1 MLSVYKIQGISSGR
15 IFSCRRRHSSM
26 EMKVI
31 REDDELTH
39 VKLSGR
45 VDLEGIGDLDLEFT
59 RHTVTRRKPTL
70 VDISDVDYI
79 ASIGL
84 RMLVT
89 AAKALNKFGTRLVL
103 LNPHPDVEDVL
114 RTAGFDK
121 VMPIEHD
128 YERALEVLK
137 TAS

>member
-1 MLSVYKIQGISSGR
+1 
-15 IFSCRRRHSSM
+15 
-26 EMKVI
+26 MKMMVVKKD
-31 REDDELTH
+31 EELTH

-45 VDLEGIGDLDLEFT
+45 IDLEGIGDLDLEFT
-59 RHTVTRRKPTL
+59 WHTVARRRPTL

-89 AAKALNKFGTRLVL
+89 AAKALNKFGARMVL

-128 YERALEVLK
+128 YESAIETLK
-137 TAS
+137 TAA

>member
-1 MLSVYKIQGISSGR
+1 
-15 IFSCRRRHSSM
+15 M
-26 EMKVI
+26 EMRVI
-31 REDDELTH
+31 KADDELTH
-39 VKLSGR
+39 VKLTGR
-45 VDLEGIGDLDLEFT
+45 VDLEGIGDLDREFT
-59 RHTVTRRKPTL
+59 RQTVTRRKPVI

-89 AAKALNKFGTRLVL
+89 AAKALNKFGAKMVL

-121 VMPIEHD
+121 VMPIESD
-128 YERALEVLK
+128 YEKALETLR
-137 TAS
+137 TAA

>member
-1 MLSVYKIQGISSGR
+1 
-15 IFSCRRRHSSM
+15 M

-31 REDDELTH
+31 REDDKLTH

-45 VDLEGIGDLDLEFT
+45 VDLEGIGSLDLEFT
-59 RHTVTRRKPTL
+59 RHTVARRKPTI

-89 AAKALNKFGTRLVL
+89 AAKALNKFGARMVL
-103 LNPHPDVEDVL
+103 LNPYPDVEDVL

-128 YERALEVLK
+128 YQSALETLK
-137 TAS
+137 TAA

>member
-1 MLSVYKIQGISSGR
+1 
-15 IFSCRRRHSSM
+15 M
-26 EMKVI
+26 EMMVI
-31 REDDELTH
+31 KEDEELTH

-45 VDLEGIGDLDLEFT
+45 VDLEGIGDLDLDFT
-59 RHTVTRRKPTL
+59 KHTVARRRPTL

-89 AAKALNKFGTRLVL
+89 AAKALNKFGARMVL

-128 YERALEVLK
+128 YDRALETLK
-137 TAS
+137 TAA

>member
-1 MLSVYKIQGISSGR
+1 MERVIETPLVAHRR
-15 IFSCRRRHSSM
+15 IIPM
-26 EMKVI
+26 ILQVI
-31 REDDELTH
+31 RSDDELTH
-39 VKLSGR
+39 LKLSGR
-45 VDLEGIGDLDLEFT
+45 VDLAGIGDLDREFT
-59 RHTVTRRKPTL
+59 RQTVPRRKPVI
-70 VDISDVDYI
+70 VDISEIDYI

-89 AAKALNKFGTRLVL
+89 AAKALDKFGAKMVL

-128 YERALEVLK
+128 YDSALERLRS
-137 TAS
+137 AA

>member
-1 MLSVYKIQGISSGR
+1 MNRLPVICPIYPEE
-15 IFSCRRRHSSM
+15 SM

-31 REDDELTH
+31 SEDDELTH
-39 VKLSGR
+39 LKLSGR
-45 VDLEGIGDLDLEFT
+45 VDLETIGDLDLEFT
-59 RHTVTRRKPTL
+59 RHTVARRKPAI
-70 VDISDVDYI
+70 VDISDVDYM

-89 AAKALNKFGTRLVL
+89 AAKALNKFGARMVL

-121 VMPIEHD
+121 VMPIEND
-128 YERALEVLK
+128 FESALETLK
-137 TAS
+137 TAA

>member
-1 MLSVYKIQGISSGR
+1 
-15 IFSCRRRHSSM
+15 M

-31 REDDELTH
+31 REDEELTH
-39 VKLSGR
+39 VRLSGR

-59 RHTVTRRKPTL
+59 RHIVTRRKPAL

-89 AAKALNKFGTRLVL
+89 AAKALNKFGARMVL

-128 YERALEVLK
+128 YERALETLK
-137 TAS
+137 TAA

>member
-1 MLSVYKIQGISSGR
+1 MD
-15 IFSCRRRHSSM
+15 
-26 EMKVI
+26 MKVI
-31 REDDELTH
+31 REDDDLTH

-45 VDLEGIGDLDLEFT
+45 VDLEGIGGLDLEFT
-59 RHTVTRRKPTL
+59 RHAVTRRKPTL

-89 AAKALNKFGTRLVL
+89 AAKALNKFGVRLVL

-128 YERALEVLK
+128 YERALETLK
-137 TAS
+137 TAA

>member
-1 MLSVYKIQGISSGR
+1 
-15 IFSCRRRHSSM
+15 
-26 EMKVI
+26 
-31 REDDELTH
+31 
-39 VKLSGR
+39 
-45 VDLEGIGDLDLEFT
+45 
-59 RHTVTRRKPTL
+59 

-89 AAKALNKFGTRLVL
+89 AAKALNKFGARMVL

-128 YERALEVLK
+128 YDRAIETLK
-137 TAS
+137 TAA

>member
-1 MLSVYKIQGISSGR
+1 MN
-15 IFSCRRRHSSM
+15 
-26 EMKVI
+26 MKVI

-39 VKLSGR
+39 IKLSGR

-59 RHTVTRRKPTL
+59 RHAVTRRKPTL

-89 AAKALNKFGTRLVL
+89 AAKALNKFGARLVL

-128 YERALEVLK
+128 YESALEKLK
-137 TAS
+137 TAA

>member
-1 MLSVYKIQGISSGR
+1 MERVTEAPLHP
-15 IFSCRRRHSSM
+15 RRRINPM
-26 EMKVI
+26 ILQVI
-31 REDDELTH
+31 RSDDELTH

-45 VDLEGIGDLDLEFT
+45 VDLAGIGDLDREFT
-59 RHTVTRRKPTL
+59 RQTVPRRKPVI

-89 AAKALNKFGTRLVL
+89 AAKALDKFGARMVL

-128 YERALEVLK
+128 YDSALE
-137 TAS
+137 TIRSAA

>member
-1 MLSVYKIQGISSGR
+1 
-15 IFSCRRRHSSM
+15 M

-59 RHTVTRRKPTL
+59 RHIVTRRKPAL

-89 AAKALNKFGTRLVL
+89 AAKALNKFGARMVL
-103 LNPHPDVEDVL
+103 LNPHPEVEDVL

-121 VMPIEHD
+121 VMPIEND
-128 YERALEVLK
+128 YERALETLK
-137 TAS
+137 TAA

>member
-1 MLSVYKIQGISSGR
+1 MERLIETPLHP
-15 IFSCRRRHSSM
+15 RRRIIPMILQVLRS
-26 EMKVI
+26 
-31 REDDELTH
+31 DDELTH

-45 VDLEGIGDLDLEFT
+45 VDLAGIGDLDREFT
-59 RHTVTRRKPTL
+59 RQTVPRRKPVL

-89 AAKALNKFGTRLVL
+89 AAKALHKFGVKMVL

-128 YERALEVLK
+128 YE
-137 TAS
+137 TAVETLSSAD

>member
-1 MLSVYKIQGISSGR
+1 
-15 IFSCRRRHSSM
+15 M

-59 RHTVTRRKPTL
+59 RHIVTRRKPAL

-89 AAKALNKFGTRLVL
+89 AAKALNKFGARMVL

-121 VMPIEHD
+121 VMPIEND
-128 YERALEVLK
+128 YERALETLK
-137 TAS
+137 TAA

>member
-1 MLSVYKIQGISSGR
+1 MILQVVRS
-15 IFSCRRRHSSM
+15 
-26 EMKVI
+26 
-31 REDDELTH
+31 DDELTH

-45 VDLEGIGDLDLEFT
+45 VDLAGIGDLDREFT
-59 RHTVTRRKPTL
+59 RQTVPRRKPVI

-89 AAKALNKFGTRLVL
+89 AAKALDKFGAMMVL
-103 LNPHPDVEDVL
+103 LNPHPDVEDLL

-128 YERALEVLK
+128 YDSALE
-137 TAS
+137 TIRSAA

>member
-1 MLSVYKIQGISSGR
+1 
-15 IFSCRRRHSSM
+15 M
-26 EMKVI
+26 EMMVV
-31 REDDELTH
+31 RENDELTH

-45 VDLEGIGDLDLEFT
+45 VDLEGIGGLDLEFSK
-59 RHTVTRRKPTL
+59 HTVARRRPTL

-89 AAKALNKFGTRLVL
+89 AAKALNKFGAKMVL
-103 LNPHPDVEDVL
+103 LDPHPDVEDVL

-128 YERALEVLK
+128 YVKALETLR
-137 TAS
+137 TAA

>member
-1 MLSVYKIQGISSGR
+1 MN
-15 IFSCRRRHSSM
+15 
-26 EMKVI
+26 MKVI

-39 VKLSGR
+39 IKLSGR

-89 AAKALNKFGTRLVL
+89 AAKALNKFGARLVL
-103 LNPHPDVEDVL
+103 LNPHPNVEDVL

-128 YERALEVLK
+128 YERALETLK
-137 TAS
+137 TAA